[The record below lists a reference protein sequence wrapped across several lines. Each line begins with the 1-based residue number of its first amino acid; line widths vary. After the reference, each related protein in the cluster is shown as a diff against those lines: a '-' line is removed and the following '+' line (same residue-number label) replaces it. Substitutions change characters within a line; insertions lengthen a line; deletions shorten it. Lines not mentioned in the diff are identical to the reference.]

1 MFRHWLKSVVAVAGL
16 LAIAAGSIG
25 WKAVNSTRSSDL
37 SPAEI
42 KQILNQSE
50 AAAEAETSLLRVDL
64 SGTPLKTR
72 MHIRIV
78 DLDGKVIGARDMD
91 DAWFGSIDIAKA
103 KAFTAM
109 AFSSDRNALTT
120 RSIGELSQPG
130 GALWMIGNS
139 NQDHGI
145 IQFPG
150 GLPLYK
156 NGKLVGGLGVSGDG
170 VNQDENVAKGGAVGF
185 TPAAPIRIDTVTAGG
200 IHYTLP

>member
-1 MFRHWLKSVVAVAGL
+1 MSPHRLKSVVA
-16 LAIAAGSIG
+16 IAFLFSIGAATMG
-25 WKAVNSTRSSDL
+25 WKAAGTPKSKDL

-42 KQILNQSE
+42 KQILDQAE
-50 AAAEAETSLLRVDL
+50 AAANAEPSLLRVNL
-64 SGTPLKTR
+64 GGSQQKTR

-78 DLDGKVIGARDMD
+78 DLTGKVIGERDMD

-109 AFSSDRNALTT
+109 AFSSDQNALTT

-130 GALWMIGNS
+130 GPLWMIGNS
-139 NQDHGI
+139 NREHGI

-156 NGKLVGGLGVSGDG
+156 SGQLVGGLGVSGDG
-170 VNQDENVAKGGAVGF
+170 VDQDEDVAKGGAAGF
-185 TPAAPIRIDTVTAGG
+185 VPPAVIRIDTVTGG
-200 IHYTLP
+200 AVHYTKP

>member
-1 MFRHWLKSVVAVAGL
+1 MSSHRLKAAVAVAVLFVVG
-16 LAIAAGSIG
+16 AASIG
-25 WKAVNSTRSSDL
+25 WKSAKPSGLTNSD
-37 SPAEI
+37 I
-42 KQILNQSE
+42 KQILDQAE
-50 AAAEAETSLLRVDL
+50 ASANAETSLLRVNL
-64 SGTPLKTR
+64 GGSPQKTR

-78 DLDGKVIGARDMD
+78 DLDGDVIGERDMD

-109 AFSSDRNALTT
+109 AFSSDQNALTT

-139 NQDHGI
+139 NQKNGI

-156 NGKLVGGLGVSGDG
+156 NGHLVGGLGVSGDG
-170 VNQDENVAKGGAVGF
+170 VNQDEDVARGGATGF
-185 TPAAPIRIDTVTAGG
+185 TPATAIRIDTVTGNAV
-200 IHYTLP
+200 HYTIP

>member
-1 MFRHWLKSVVAVAGL
+1 MRLTPAKSVLSVGLLGAILVAVG
-16 LAIAAGSIG
+16 G
-25 WKAVNSTRSSDL
+25 WKAMSTRGAPGL
-37 SPAEI
+37 TQAEI
-42 KQILNQSE
+42 DQILGQAE
-50 AAAEAETSLLRVDL
+50 AAANAETSALRV
-64 SGTPLKTR
+64 SGGAAQKTR

-78 DLDGKVIGARDMD
+78 DRDGEVIGARSQS

-109 AFSSDRNALTT
+109 AFSSDQNALTT

-139 NQDHGI
+139 NRDHGI

-156 NGKLVGGLGVSGDG
+156 NGHLVGGLGVSGDG
-170 VNQDENVAKGGAVGF
+170 VDQDEHVAKGGA
-185 TPAAPIRIDTVTAGG
+185 AAFEPPVSIRIDTVTGG
-200 IHYTLP
+200 AVHYTLP